1 MIRGFFERGSK
12 KFEQPHRMRKSIS
25 RKHCLKFGVEVREP
39 FHLVWTYRVIQNLAI
54 PSRAKTWRILAKP
67 ALDPHSISKSK

>member
-39 FHLVWTYRVIQNLAI
+39 FHLVQTYIMDEM
-54 PSRAKTWRILAKP
+54 T
-67 ALDPHSISKSK
+67 ISENGLKF